1 MTTFQSGFPLDIV
14 DNNFA
19 SGFCM
24 FQVSDFACP
33 DVPNVTGPIQ
43 YGNPRTFSPLVPTS
57 EGGNGTA
64 TVSNAW
70 FNPAAFTQQPTGT
83 NGNIGRNSLR
93 GPGINNF
100 DIDLYKDTHLNE
112 RMFFQLRIEF
122 YNVMNHTQFTSAN
135 GGIDNG
141 FGDGASF
148 GEVFSAAA
156 PRLIQLAA
164 KFYF

>member
-1 MTTFQSGFPLDIV
+1 
-14 DNNFA
+14 
-19 SGFCM
+19 M

-33 DVPNVTGPIQ
+33 DVPNITGKVQ
-43 YGNPRTFSPLVPTS
+43 YGNPRSFAPLVPTS
-57 EGGNGTA
+57 QGGDGTA

-70 FNPAAFTQQPTGT
+70 FNPAPFAQEATGT
-83 NGNIGRNSLR
+83 FGNVGRNSLR

-100 DIDLYKDTHLNE
+100 DVGLYKNTQITE
-112 RMFFQLRIEF
+112 RTSIQLRIEF
-122 YNVMNHTQFTSAN
+122 YNVFNHTQFTSAN

-156 PRLIQLAA
+156 PRLIQIAA
-164 KFYF
+164 KFIF